1 MFGRK
6 KKEITTGSY
15 TVDFSDKTQ
24 SADNTDTVLDSHF
37 SDPVEEDEPQE
48 DFNPIDKLYYFL
60 SDLMDVYEEWSVS
73 ESGLDDDGYTNYTVI
88 HKSKP
93 ITVNYDSYCNENE
106 VTILISGE
114 DVESIIGYDL
124 ASDLADKIYDIINEV
139 QERLEEEREN
149 RNNESAQRILDMLGY
164 GED

>member
-6 KKEITTGSY
+6 KKEINTGSY

-24 SADNTDTVLDSHF
+24 SVNNTDTVLESYF
-37 SDPVEEDEPQE
+37 NDPVEEDGPQE

-60 SDLMDVYEEWSVS
+60 SDLMDVYEDWSVS
-73 ESGLDDDGYTNYTVI
+73 ESGIDNEGYTNYTVI
-88 HKSKP
+88 HRTKP
-93 ITVNYDSYCNENE
+93 ITVNFNSYNNENE
-106 VTILISGE
+106 ATVLISGE
-114 DVESIIGYDL
+114 DVENIIGYDMT
-124 ASDLADKIYDIINEV
+124 ADLADKIYDIINEV
-139 QERLEEEREN
+139 EERLEEEREV